1 MLDPLSTA
9 EKLSKQFVTIFGSAL
24 RSVVLFGSVARGE
37 AIPGMSDVNVL
48 VLLDEVDAQQ
58 LAAAA
63 PMLQQWVRA
72 GNTPPHIF
80 SCEEWGGMGDTFAL
94 EIADMQDARKV
105 LYGGDPVAAA
115 SPKYHEVRLHA
126 EHEIRDTILHLR
138 LRTLLAANDP
148 RELGNLLVS
157 GTPSFAAY
165 MRTALRLSGRKAP
178 LKTMEVIESAAQ
190 LIGADPAP
198 MLLCYEAKCA
208 RTPPRVSITAPLVV
222 EYHEFA
228 RHLRTFID
236 RIPPE
241 GTVAGSP
248 S

>member
-1 MLDPLSTA
+1 MLDPMATA
-9 EKLSKQFVTIFGSAL
+9 EQLTKQFVTTLGSAL

-48 VLLDEVDAQQ
+48 VLLDEIGAQQ
-58 LAAAA
+58 LAVAA
-63 PMLQQWVRA
+63 PLLQQWVRS

-80 SCEEWGGMGDTFAL
+80 SWEEWGGMGDTFAL

-105 LYGGDPVAAA
+105 LSGGDPVPAA

-138 LRTLLAANDP
+138 LRMLLAANNP

-178 LKTMEVIESAAQ
+178 LKTVDVIESAAQ

-208 RTPPRVSITAPLVV
+208 QTPPQVPITAPLVV
-222 EYHEFA
+222 EYQEFT
-228 RHLRTFID
+228 RHLMMFID
-236 RIPPE
+236 QIPPE